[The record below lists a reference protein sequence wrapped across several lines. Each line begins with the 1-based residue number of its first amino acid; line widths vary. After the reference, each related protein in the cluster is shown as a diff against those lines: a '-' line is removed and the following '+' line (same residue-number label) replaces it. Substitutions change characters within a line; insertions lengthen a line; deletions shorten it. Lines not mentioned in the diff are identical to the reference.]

1 MSTDLYT
8 LSSFDVEQTPGRE
21 IDYGT
26 VCGIA
31 GAFGLVVIAIII
43 GGELTSF
50 LDFSSALIVF
60 GGTLGATF
68 VNYPISE
75 VLRSL
80 DVVRTVI
87 WPDTH
92 SGLARLRYLVELS
105 NRVRA
110 DGVLALEQ
118 IVGLEHDPFL
128 RKGLQLIADG
138 IPQEEVQRTL
148 EIDLHHIVDR
158 HRRGAQ
164 IFQSMANIAPAM
176 GLIGTLIGLVHMLEN
191 LNDPSRIGPG
201 MATAL
206 LTTFYGAV
214 LSYMLFMPLA
224 GKLRT
229 RSDEELVLKEMTI
242 EGLVGMMQQTN
253 PRLLEQRLLGFL
265 PPQERLS
272 RYEA

>member
-1 MSTDLYT
+1 MSTDLFS
-8 LSSFDVEQTPGRE
+8 LSSLNLRAEQPRE
-21 IDYGT
+21 IDFGT
-26 VCGIA
+26 VLGIA
-31 GAFGLVVIAIII
+31 GAFGLVFLAILI
-43 GGELTSF
+43 GGRITSF
-50 LDFSSALIVF
+50 IDFGSALIVI
-60 GGTLGATF
+60 GGTMGATF
-68 VNYPISE
+68 VNYPIAE
-75 VLRSL
+75 VIRSL

-92 SGLARLRYLVELS
+92 SGLARLRHIIDLS
-105 NRVRA
+105 NRARS
-110 DGVLALEQ
+110 DGALALEPL
-118 IVGLEHDPFL
+118 IAVEDDPFL

-138 IPQEEVQRTL
+138 LPEEEVQRTL
-148 EIDLHHIVDR
+148 EIDLQHIDDR

-164 IFQSMANIAPAM
+164 VFQSMANIAPAM

-191 LNDPSRIGPG
+191 LNDPAKIGPG

-242 EGLVGMMQQTN
+242 EGLLGIVQQTN

-272 RYEA
+272 RYEG